1 MRINRNQT
9 YQQFVKWV
17 LVSLTGKSL
26 MLEYEIQGSI
36 LAYTKN
42 LLMFLSGDK
51 NLLSRANAIG

>member
-26 MLEYEIQGSI
+26 MLEYEIWGSI

-51 NLLSRANAIG
+51 KLLSRANAIG